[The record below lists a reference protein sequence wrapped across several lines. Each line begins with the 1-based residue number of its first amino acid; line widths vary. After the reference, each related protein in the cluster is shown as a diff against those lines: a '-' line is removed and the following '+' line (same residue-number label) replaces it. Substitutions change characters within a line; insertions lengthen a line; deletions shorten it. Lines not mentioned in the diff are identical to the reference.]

1 VRAPE
6 PEPGRVVRAW
16 RFVSVAW
23 VAARIYAGY
32 KSIQLWSR
40 IVGDARKEERYR
52 RQDGR
57 AARALYRSAVRLQG
71 MLIKACQFIAT
82 RADVLPDAW
91 VNTLSGLHDHVPPRR
106 FAAIRERV
114 ERELGRSLDDVFA
127 EFDPR
132 PLASASLAQVHAAR
146 LRDGRR
152 CAVKV
157 QYPGIEGIVRADL
170 RNLAVILRVLA

>member
-1 VRAPE
+1 MPTPRLDTGQFVHAPE

-23 VAARIYAGY
+23 VAANIYAGY

-82 RADVLPDAW
+82 PGSTRSPAFTIMYRRAR
-91 VNTLSGLHDHVPPRR
+91 SRR
-106 FAAIRERV
+106 
-114 ERELGRSLDDVFA
+114 S
-127 EFDPR
+127 
-132 PLASASLAQVHAAR
+132 ASASSANLAAR
-146 LRDGRR
+146 STRSSWSSIRSRSPQPRSLRFT
-152 CAVKV
+152 
-157 QYPGIEGIVRADL
+157 PRACTTAAD
-170 RNLAVILRVLA
+170 AP